1 MFMTKKFDNF
11 IKENMGVADVVGA
24 DGPYPTDDARTPKI
38 LGPMIKRKKFKKKR
52 HK

>member
-1 MFMTKKFDNF
+1 MTKKFDKF
-11 IKENMGVADVVGA
+11 IQENMGVADVVGA

-38 LGPMIKRKKFKKKR
+38 MGPMIRRKGKKNRRKR